1 VTAEQ
6 EATSR
11 LARGYGLVIGAA
23 ATWATLG
30 LFYKVLSGTYGLA
43 PLTVVTFRAGLSFL
57 IMLVV
62 LGLGRRGWLRID
74 WRDLPFFALFGL
86 VGVAIFYIIYAYA
99 INLAGMA
106 VAAVLLY
113 TAPAWVVVLS
123 WRLFAERVDGR
134 KIVALLLTLTGCF
147 LIVGAYDL
155 AHVRLNLAGIVLS
168 LASGLTYGLYII
180 FNKYA
185 LRKYSPWTVLVYAI
199 GIGSVLLLFT
209 QSPATLVSALSSPAQ
224 IGWLLAMAIVPT
236 LGGNLLFVSGLRHLP
251 AGVASIVATLE
262 PVMAALLA
270 FLVLGERL
278 QPPQLL
284 GGAMVIGAV
293 LLIYRLR

>member
-6 EATSR
+6 EAAPRS
-11 LARGYGLVIGAA
+11 ARGYGLVIGAA
-23 ATWATLG
+23 STWATLG

-43 PLTVVTFRAGLSFL
+43 LLTVVTFRAGLAFL
-57 IMLVV
+57 LLLVA
-62 LGLGRRGWLRID
+62 LGLGRRDWLRID

-86 VGVAIFYIIYAYA
+86 VGVAFFYIVYAYA

-106 VAAVLLY
+106 VAAVLMY

-123 WRLFAERVDGR
+123 WRLFAEQVDGR
-134 KIVALLLTLTGCF
+134 KIVALLLTLTGCL

-199 GIGSVLLLFT
+199 GIGSGLLLFT
-209 QSPATLVSALSSPAQ
+209 QSPATLASALASPAE

-278 QPPQLL
+278 QPLQLV
-284 GGAMVIGAV
+284 GGVMVVGAV
-293 LLIYRLR
+293 MLLTR